1 MANADRGEGSR
12 APGRIVI
19 VEIAAL
25 ALVALTAA
33 TQLPQAG
40 WNAAAHFALIESL
53 ADGTPQ
59 IDDHLN
65 QSGDIAWVDGHY
77 YAAKSPGLAFYALP
91 WFLTAE
97 GLGLVPAKYDT
108 TAGPPGARA
117 APERAI
123 WLVNLT
129 VVAAFF
135 GLLLLMRNAAEHVVP
150 GSGTPVAL
158 MLGLGTMLLP
168 FAAAFFAH
176 VLSATLAFAAFRI
189 AQHELTARSSWLL
202 VSAGCL
208 AGLAAVVEVPLA
220 LVAACLG
227 VYVLSEKPRVRRLV
241 LYGAGAIAGL
251 LPLAAYNA
259 WAFGSPFESGYS
271 EAVLELGTSG
281 HDVIGA
287 NDEGFFGLTY
297 PHPDRALDVLFSERG
312 LLVLTPIT
320 LVALAGLPLLARMG
334 RRRDALFVGG
344 LALALLVY
352 NASYYLPFGG
362 GTPGPRFLIPLLP
375 FLALPLAV
383 TYARW
388 RLATLATA
396 AVSAFWMGAAT
407 VAGPLL
413 AEGASVTSWLT
424 DIVDEHELANSVI
437 ANGRISLLVLAV
449 PALGA
454 VLLAFSAA
462 RLSASVRA
470 PRADGRQ
477 QVQRPRAG

>member
-1 MANADRGEGSR
+1 MESAGGPKA
-12 APGRIVI
+12 APPGRIRI
-19 VEIAAL
+19 LEIGAL
-25 ALVALTAA
+25 ALVALSAA

-59 IDDHLN
+59 IDAHLN

-91 WFLTAE
+91 WFLAVE
-97 GLGLVPAKYDT
+97 KLGVIPAKYDT

-123 WLVNLT
+123 WLVNLA

-135 GLLLLMRNAAEHVVP
+135 VLLLLMRDAAESVAV
-150 GSGTPVAL
+150 GAGTPVAV

-176 VLSATLAFAAFRI
+176 VLSATLAFAAF
-189 AQHELTARSSWLL
+189 QLARLERTKRGSWLL
-202 VSAGCL
+202 IAAGCL
-208 AGLAAVVEVPLA
+208 AGLAAVAEVPLA
-220 LVAACLG
+220 LVAACIG
-227 VYVLSEKPRVRRLV
+227 AYVLADRPRVSRLAY
-241 LYGAGAIAGL
+241 YGAGLIVGL

-271 EAVLELGTSG
+271 EAVLELGISG

-297 PHPDRALDVLFSERG
+297 PHPDRAFDLLFSERG

-334 RRRDALFVGG
+334 RRQDALLVGG
-344 LALALLVY
+344 LALALLLY

-362 GTPGPRFLIPLLP
+362 GTPGPRFLISILP
-375 FLALPLAV
+375 FLALPLAAA
-383 TYARW
+383 YRRW

-396 AVSAFWMGAAT
+396 AVSAFWMVAAT

-413 AEGASVTSWLT
+413 AEDASVTTWVA

-449 PALGA
+449 PALVA
-454 VLLAFSAA
+454 VLLTVVAA
-462 RLSASVRA
+462 Y
-470 PRADGRQ
+470 GRR
-477 QVQRPRAG
+477 RPVS